1 VRFASC
7 SLGDRRFA
15 GLVDGDVVRPLRDVA
30 ELGAGTPAEL
40 LAEPP
45 LGDERVPLADVKL
58 RPVVPRPG
66 KVVCMGLNYRAHVDE
81 GVYEAPEYPVLFS
94 KFAETLVA
102 AGDPIVAPP
111 ESSAVDYEAELA
123 FVIGRHVRRAS
134 GAAALEAVGG
144 YTIAND
150 VTMRDYQYR
159 THQWLPGKNWA
170 ASTPLGPF
178 LVTPDEVGDP
188 HALDISLEL
197 NGKRMQSGNTR
208 QFIFDIPAIV
218 AAISEF
224 VPLAPGDVVLT
235 GTPSGVGY
243 RREPKVLLRDGD
255 RVVVEIERVGRL
267 ENPVVA
273 ERA

>member
-7 SLGDRRFA
+7 SLGGRLFA

-40 LAEPP
+40 LADPP
-45 LGDERVPLADVKL
+45 LSDERVPLADVKL

-66 KVVCMGLNYRAHVDE
+66 KVICMGLNYRAHVDE
-81 GVYEAPEYPVLFS
+81 GVYDEPDYPVLFS
-94 KFAETLVA
+94 KFRETLVA

-123 FVIGRHVRRAS
+123 FVIGRPVRRVS
-134 GAAALEAVGG
+134 GAVALEAVGG

-159 THQWLPGKNWA
+159 SHQWLQGKNGA
-170 ASTPLGPF
+170 ASPPLGPF

-197 NGKRMQSGNTR
+197 NGERMQSGNTR
-208 QFIFDIPAIV
+208 RFIYDIPAIV

>member
-1 VRFASC
+1 MCCDYLIFFFFSSRRRHTRYWRDWSSDVC
-7 SLGDRRFA
+7 SSDL
-15 GLVDGDVVRPLRDVA
+15 
-30 ELGAGTPAEL
+30 
-40 LAEPP
+40 
-45 LGDERVPLADVKL
+45 
-58 RPVVPRPG
+58 
-66 KVVCMGLNYRAHVDE
+66 
-81 GVYEAPEYPVLFS
+81 
-94 KFAETLVA
+94 
-102 AGDPIVAPP
+102 
-111 ESSAVDYEAELA
+111 
-123 FVIGRHVRRAS
+123 VRRVS
-134 GAAALEAVGG
+134 GDAALDAIAG

-170 ASTPLGPF
+170 ASTPLGPS

-197 NGKRMQSGNTR
+197 NGERMQSGNTR

-243 RREPKVLLRDGD
+243 RRDPKVLLRDGD
-255 RVVVEIERVGRL
+255 RVAVEIERVGRL

>member
-45 LGDERVPLADVKL
+45 LSDERVPLADVKL

-66 KVVCMGLNYRAHVDE
+66 KVVCLGLNYRAHVDE
-81 GVYEAPEYPVLFS
+81 GDYEPPEYPVLFS

-134 GAAALEAVGG
+134 AAAALEAVGG

-150 VTMRDYQYR
+150 ITMRDYQYR

-273 ERA
+273 ECA

>member
-1 VRFASC
+1 
-7 SLGDRRFA
+7 
-15 GLVDGDVVRPLRDVA
+15 
-30 ELGAGTPAEL
+30 
-40 LAEPP
+40 
-45 LGDERVPLADVKL
+45 
-58 RPVVPRPG
+58 
-66 KVVCMGLNYRAHVDE
+66 
-81 GVYEAPEYPVLFS
+81 
-94 KFAETLVA
+94 
-102 AGDPIVAPP
+102 
-111 ESSAVDYEAELA
+111 
-123 FVIGRHVRRAS
+123 VIGRRVRRAS
-134 GAAALEAVGG
+134 GAAALDAVGG

-159 THQWLPGKNWA
+159 THQWLQGKNWA

-197 NGKRMQSGNTR
+197 NGERMQSGNTR
-208 QFIFDIPAIV
+208 QLIFDVPAIV
-218 AAISEF
+218 AAVSEF
-224 VPLAPGDVVLT
+224 VALAPGDVLLT

>member
-1 VRFASC
+1 MA
-7 SLGDRRFA
+7 
-15 GLVDGDVVRPLRDVA
+15 
-30 ELGAGTPAEL
+30 
-40 LAEPP
+40 
-45 LGDERVPLADVKL
+45 
-58 RPVVPRPG
+58 
-66 KVVCMGLNYRAHVDE
+66 
-81 GVYEAPEYPVLFS
+81 
-94 KFAETLVA
+94 
-102 AGDPIVAPP
+102 
-111 ESSAVDYEAELA
+111 
-123 FVIGRHVRRAS
+123 
-134 GAAALEAVGG
+134 G
-144 YTIAND
+144 YTVAND

-170 ASTPLGPF
+170 DSTPLGPF

-197 NGKRMQSGNTR
+197 NGERMQSANTR
-208 QFIFDIPAIV
+208 QFIFDIPAII

-224 VPLAPGDVVLT
+224 VPLVPGDVVLT

-243 RREPKVLLRDGD
+243 RREPKVRLRDGD

>member
-1 VRFASC
+1 MRFASC
-7 SLGDRRFA
+7 SLGDRLFA
-15 GLVDGDVVRPLRDVA
+15 GLVDGDVVQPLRDVA

-40 LAEPP
+40 LADPP
-45 LGDERVPLADVKL
+45 LSGERVPLADVRL

-66 KVVCMGLNYRAHVDE
+66 KVICMGLNYRAHVDE
-81 GVYEAPEYPVLFS
+81 GVYDEPDYPVLFS
-94 KFAETLVA
+94 KFRETLVA

-123 FVIGRHVRRAS
+123 FVIGRHVRRVS
-134 GAAALEAVGG
+134 GAVALEAVGG

-159 THQWLPGKNWA
+159 SHQWLPGKNWA

-178 LVTPDEVGDP
+178 LVTPNEVGDP

-197 NGKRMQSGNTR
+197 NGKRMQSGNTG

-243 RREPKVLLRDGD
+243 RRDPKVLLRDGD
-255 RVVVEIERVGRL
+255 RVAVEVERVGRL

-273 ERA
+273 EPA